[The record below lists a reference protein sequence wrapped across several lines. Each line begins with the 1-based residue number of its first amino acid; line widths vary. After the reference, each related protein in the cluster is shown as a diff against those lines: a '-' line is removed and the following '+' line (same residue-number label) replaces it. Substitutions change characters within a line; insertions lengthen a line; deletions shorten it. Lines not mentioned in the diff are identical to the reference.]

1 MRGAST
7 CDDNGD
13 LVLYNAVHGTLAPN
27 YQMYM
32 YAAGELFFFG
42 YNVKK
47 APHVTYK
54 IADPSG
60 RVLSSVEI
68 TIPRGIMMHDFAIT
82 QDYAIFLD
90 CPMVFKPDVRFPS
103 ILPWSLTSTH
113 LRLVRLLVSQWD
125 PLCIINCS

>member
-1 MRGAST
+1 MLCS
-7 CDDNGD
+7 
-13 LVLYNAVHGTLAPN
+13 AVHTALGKCLLPFTC
-27 YQMYM
+27 
-32 YAAGELFFFG
+32 AAGELFFFG

-54 IADPSG
+54 VADPSG

-90 CPMVFKPDVRFPS
+90 CPMVFKPDVSF
-103 ILPWSLTSTH
+103 LST
-113 LRLVRLLVSQWD
+113 LR
-125 PLCIINCS
+125 